1 MKRAIPIMVVAL
13 LASLATVAHA
23 GERSLTVL
31 LAGGVEANQI
41 EIELSPDG
49 RSYVID
55 SVVSL
60 EVGGDVCW
68 HPTGVDNELVCE
80 AAAIAGF
87 EVNAGGGDDSVTVAA
102 NVPIP
107 VTLRGGPGDDKL
119 TGGAAADKLTGGPG
133 ADLLV
138 GHGEADSLY
147 GGPGDDRLLGGPGD
161 DLLRGGTGEDTLLG
175 GPGLNQLA
183 ARPVAR

>member
-1 MKRAIPIMVVAL
+1 MKRAIPIMVVVL
-13 LASLATVAHA
+13 VASLAAVAHA

-31 LAGGVEANQI
+31 LAGGVEDSQI

-49 RSYVID
+49 RTYVID
-55 SVVSL
+55 SIVSL

-68 HPTGVDNELVCE
+68 HPPGLENELLCE

-87 EVNAGGGDDSVTVAA
+87 EVNGGAGNDSVSVAA

-119 TGGAAADKLTGGPG
+119 TGGSAADKLTGGSG
-133 ADLLV
+133 NDLLIGHADADLL
-138 GHGEADSLY
+138 Y
-147 GGPGDDRLLGGPGD
+147 GGFGDDRLLGGAGDDRLLGGPG
-161 DLLRGGTGEDTLLG
+161 EDTLLG
-175 GPGLNQLA
+175 GSGLNALL
-183 ARPVAR
+183 ARPAIR